1 MLKVLI
7 RVSSV
12 DDGIRS
18 FAAAP
23 DGPDTR
29 ALVSVSA
36 ASIISRSVRCPKL
49 KAGNVSARETCG
61 GVLLESHNSST
72 EKTSVELRMMDLSIT
87 FCNSRMLPGKMRHVG
102 GPLDCVI
109 LQTKG

>member
-23 DGPDTR
+23 DGPETR
-29 ALVSVSA
+29 PLVSVSA

-49 KAGNVSARETCG
+49 EVGNLSERETCR
-61 GVLLESHNSST
+61 GVLFESHNSST
-72 EKTSVELRMMDLSIT
+72 EKTSVEVRMMDLSIT
-87 FCNSRMLPGKMRHVG
+87 FCNSRMLPG
-102 GPLDCVI
+102 
-109 LQTKG
+109 QA